1 MGRKS
6 KKIKV
11 QDKKPVVNEPQA
23 EKVENHA
30 YGLDAGAWSPSRS
43 FNTFPVV
50 QRREVTSYRR
60 HRIISRARSLYYNSP
75 EVRSAVKTLG
85 MLVGNLKPLPCSKD
99 EEWNKLAQAA
109 FIRRTS
115 NAGSFEMTGSL
126 NFNQLQS
133 YVEEAAIVDG
143 DCLVVFTTGRDGGG
157 VAVYPADMI
166 DTSRTE
172 ADVRDGVELDANG
185 KPLYYYIKS
194 RDKEIKIKASNAIL
208 YRHSPDPTDQRGLTD
223 LIAAITTAQDLY
235 ELNSYNKQSVKLSAS
250 FGIVETVDNNVKR
263 TDVSDLNMLRNG
275 GTMGGQSCGCGCQE
289 APQSPLYVNGVNALT
304 LSPGHDL
311 KTIAD
316 TRPSNE
322 VRNFAR
328 DLVDSIAHSVGLDP
342 EILYRVKEMGSAAV
356 RLCIA
361 KAKDWCRPRVYD
373 KENLCNRIWKHIIAC
388 EISAGRLRACRDID
402 SMFDVRWIQNSKW
415 SIDLKNDASTA
426 INLIREG
433 LMSRDE
439 FCLEN
444 YGATYTDV
452 VESNAKSVSEALEI
466 CKKFGIPLGLIE
478 PGQVGQ
484 QTSRED
490 FEESPDQSQPNDKE

>member
-1 MGRKS
+1 MGKFKRNNK
-6 KKIKV
+6 
-11 QDKKPVVNEPQA
+11 QTAPVVTN
-23 EKVENHA
+23 A
-30 YGLDAGAWSPSRS
+30 YGLDAGAYSPNRS

-50 QRREVTSYRR
+50 QRRDITSCRR
-60 HRIISRARSLYYNSP
+60 HRIISRARSLFYNSP

-85 MLVGNLKPLPCSKD
+85 MLVGNLKPLAISKD
-99 EEWNKLAQAA
+99 EEWNKLAQEA
-109 FIRRTS
+109 FYRRVM
-115 NAGSFEMTGSL
+115 NANTFELTGSL

-133 YVEEAAIVDG
+133 YVEEAAVVDG
-143 DCLVVFTTGRDGGG
+143 DCLIVLTTNKDGGG

-166 DTSRTE
+166 DTSNE
-172 ADVRDGVELDANG
+172 AARDGVELDDRG
-185 KPLYYYIKS
+185 RPLYYYIKS
-194 RDKEIKIKASNAIL
+194 KDKEVKIKASNAIM

-275 GTMGGQSCGCGCQE
+275 GTMGVQNCPCTDQ
-289 APQSPLYVNGVNALT
+289 PPVSPLMVNGVSALT

-322 VRNFAR
+322 VRNFAK

-342 EILYRVKEMGSAAV
+342 EILYRVKEMGSASV
-356 RLCIA
+356 RFCIA
-361 KAKDWCRPRVYD
+361 KCKDWTRPRVYD
-373 KENLCNRIWKHIIAC
+373 KENLCNRIWRHIISC
-388 EISAGRLRACRDID
+388 EIAAGRLRTCNDID

-415 SIDLKNDASTA
+415 SIDLGRDANSA
-426 INLIREG
+426 INLMREG
-433 LMSRDE
+433 LMSREE

-444 YGATYTDV
+444 YGKTYEEV
-452 VESNAKSVSEALEI
+452 IGSNIRSIANTIKV
-466 CKKFGIPLGLIE
+466 CKEFGIDLLSVI
-478 PGQVGQ
+478 PGEAGSLPIVQ
-484 QTSRED
+484 SENK
-490 FEESPDQSQPNDKE
+490 EEVENE